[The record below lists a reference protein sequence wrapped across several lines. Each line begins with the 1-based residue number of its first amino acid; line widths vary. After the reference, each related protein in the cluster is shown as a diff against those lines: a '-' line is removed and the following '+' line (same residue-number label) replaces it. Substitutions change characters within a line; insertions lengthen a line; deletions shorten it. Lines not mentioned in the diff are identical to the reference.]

1 VPWILFVAQRY
12 LFAKKS
18 RAAIH
23 VISLIAMVGI
33 GVSTMA
39 LVVVLSVFNGI
50 ASLVGGMYSAL
61 DTDLRLVPREGKVFS
76 YGASD
81 HSWLMAQPEIAHI
94 GRTLEENALFGYQDK
109 QHLGRLLGVDAAYAA
124 MVNLASHTYEGEF
137 LLMRGSQPILAP
149 TVGMTYM
156 LGAYLAQYEP
166 ISVYIPNRTAKNW
179 LDPSTAFRKKVVA
192 WESIV
197 SVNGEFDANTVLAPL
212 ALVQNLLQ
220 YDSTMVS
227 SLELSLREGVQ
238 VDAVQER
245 VAQHFGDRCEVQG
258 RELQNAS
265 LYRTMRS
272 ERLIIVII
280 LSLILLIA
288 AFNVM
293 SSLAMLVIDKRT
305 DLYTLAC
312 LGATS
317 SALRRIFWTEGVLI
331 ALLGGG
337 VGLILGVVLTLLQQH
352 FGFISLG
359 ETTSFV
365 VNAYPVELRWGDLL
379 FVSLLVF
386 GLGFLASVWTLQG
399 KRAIFTS

>member
-1 VPWILFVAQRY
+1 MRWIFFIAQRY

-39 LVVVLSVFNGI
+39 LIVVLSVFNGI

-61 DTDLRLVPREGKVFS
+61 DTDLRLVARQGKVFS
-76 YGASD
+76 YTVTDRA
-81 HSWLMAQPEIAHI
+81 WLAAQPEIAHI
-94 GRTLEENALFGYQDK
+94 GQTLEENALFGYQDK
-109 QHLGRLLGVDAAYAA
+109 QHLGRLLGVDAHYAT

-149 TVGMTYM
+149 TVGMAYM

-197 SVNGEFDANTVLAPL
+197 SVNGEFDANTVLAPI
-212 ALVQNLLQ
+212 ALVRHLLQ
-220 YDSTMVS
+220 YDSTTVS
-227 SLELSLREGVQ
+227 ALALNLREGARIE
-238 VDAVQER
+238 DVQER
-245 VAQHFGDRCEVQG
+245 VSLHFADRCEVLG
-258 RELQNAS
+258 REQQNAS

-272 ERLIIVII
+272 ERLIVVII

-293 SSLAMLVIDKRT
+293 SSLAMLVIDKRA

-312 LGATS
+312 LGATPA
-317 SALRRIFWTEGVLI
+317 ALRRIFWTEGVLI
-331 ALLGGG
+331 SVVGGG
-337 VGLILGVVLTLLQQH
+337 VGLVAGVILTLLQQH

-359 ETTSFV
+359 GATSFV
-365 VNAYPVELRWGDLL
+365 VDAYPVELRLCDLL
-379 FVSLLVF
+379 FVALLVV
-386 GLGFLASVWTLQG
+386 GLGFVASVWTLQG
-399 KRAIFTS
+399 KKASVAP